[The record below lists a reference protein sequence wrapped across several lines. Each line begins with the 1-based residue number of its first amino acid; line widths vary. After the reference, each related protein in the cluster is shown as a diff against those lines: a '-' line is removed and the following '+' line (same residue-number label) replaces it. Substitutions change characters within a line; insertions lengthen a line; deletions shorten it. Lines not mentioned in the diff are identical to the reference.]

1 MARWAESADLTQRRD
16 VLDSLLGAVQ
26 RYGSAPA
33 KEHHML
39 IEILGVHTALVMT
52 SQLLSTHVK
61 DCARMSLENKLPHTH
76 WTHVVRAVDAI
87 ATEVPFDQVGNHTR
101 KHFVTAPLRFLL
113 LAKILLGTTLYEI
126 YELLFRVRCSLWPF
140 HTYTFLARVV

>member
-87 ATEVPFDQVGNHTR
+87 ATEVPFDQVGNHNT
-101 KHFVTAPLRFLL
+101 KALCNCISSFS
-113 LAKILLGTTLYEI
+113 TTG
-126 YELLFRVRCSLWPF
+126 
-140 HTYTFLARVV
+140 